1 MGEAERLTKVT
12 RTNVLGIPVDV
23 VPEDALAEAIT
34 EVANKPGHDQV
45 VLIKL
50 WDLMRARR
58 NGEFRKL
65 LHNAGLV
72 VPISNAVVRGAR
84 FLLRTSP
91 LRYLPFDF
99 VVRVLSA
106 LEERGASVYLL
117 GMERRYLQV
126 VEQNLRQTYPG
137 LRIVGRYQGFY
148 PRYLE
153 ESIITSVKKSAPS
166 CLLVGRGIHGGN
178 RWLYKNRSRFST
190 GISIWVPDVLDMF
203 ADRKKR
209 PSRRAYERGLDT
221 VPDVM
226 RRPWRLLR
234 GLVYLWY
241 GVLLIIYRVFRLG

>member
-1 MGEAERLTKVT
+1 MGEVEGQSPVS
-12 RTNVLGIPVDV
+12 RTSVLGIPVDI
-23 VPEDALAEAIT
+23 VPEEDLPRAVFELTKRDKHTQI
-34 EVANKPGHDQV
+34 

-58 NGEFRKL
+58 NAEYRDM
-65 LHNAGLV
+65 LHSAGLV
-72 VPISNAVVRGAR
+72 IPISNAIVSGAR
-84 FLLRTSP
+84 FLVRTP
-91 LRYLPFDF
+91 PVRYLPFDF

-106 LEERGASVYLL
+106 LEQKGASLYLL

-137 LRIVGRYQGFY
+137 LRIVGRYHGFY

-166 CLLVGRGIHGGN
+166 CLLVGRGVPGGD
-178 RWLYKNRSRFST
+178 RWVYKNRGRFAPGVSV
-190 GISIWVPDVLDMF
+190 WAPDVLDMF

-209 PSRRAYERGLDT
+209 PSRQAYERGLDSL
-221 VPDVM
+221 PDLM

-241 GVLLIIYRVFRLG
+241 LVLLLIYRIFRLG